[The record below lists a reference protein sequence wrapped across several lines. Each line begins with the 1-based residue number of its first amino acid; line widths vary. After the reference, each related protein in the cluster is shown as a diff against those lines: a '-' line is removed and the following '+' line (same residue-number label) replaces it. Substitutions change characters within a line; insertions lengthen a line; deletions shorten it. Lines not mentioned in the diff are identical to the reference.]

1 LADLY
6 AQNIW
11 AIGCNYMVA
20 KPGDICTKCG
30 KEHNLKAKEA
40 KAWPFNKEK
49 DTSNE
54 ETTD

>member
-1 LADLY
+1 
-6 AQNIW
+6 
-11 AIGCNYMVA
+11 MVA